1 MEQGV
6 CVRANRATSVP
17 PHHRSKTTVFRLVVL
32 SVCLAAAVVVIHRQ
46 RRGDGVVE
54 LRESDYAAD
63 TEDNIFSSHYK
74 SLAERKWLALHPP
87 VRKYVF
93 AKTTV
98 QRKKKKK
105 GRWEEEATS
114 FLSDI
119 PGMGDNEMQELL
131 KAASIGHAPLV
142 EPVVMKQH
150 KLSAKKI
157 AEERI
162 RSEDV
167 FSHHYGRAVHT
178 GGHALPVLNPASEL
192 RDTIGAAAQVMSDT
206 GRAFAMAEIGGTAAP
221 KQTNMRS
228 VRHIAANMLAGYM
241 PAKRTS
247 TLALGGRRKHALA
260 SVPAIDRD
268 LMSNLNDDQN
278 EIEGMHIMTGA
289 QREILKPSS
298 ARDIDSEFLKNSI
311 NSLADLVPASDKTDR
326 TYGQH
331 SERKQMHKHHL
342 VVHHNGDKGAADR
355 RQQMETLRRL
365 AENKKTS
372 STTASF
378 TKALNTGA
386 DTNFNREMRAAVIAS
401 NAGNARYSR
410 AIPIGDANMGDD
422 SGAAEIVQDEKNEI
436 HTERKNDKLLVQD
449 ASSMWPSAEITR
461 NEKDR

>member
-1 MEQGV
+1 M
-6 CVRANRATSVP
+6 
-17 PHHRSKTTVFRLVVL
+17 FRWVVL

-46 RRGDGVVE
+46 RDGVVE

-87 VRKYVF
+87 MRKDIF

-98 QRKKKKK
+98 QRKKKMK
-105 GRWEEEATS
+105 GKWEEEATS

-119 PGMGDNEMQELL
+119 PGMGDSEMQELL
-131 KAASIGHAPLV
+131 KAASVGQAPLV
-142 EPVVMKQH
+142 KPLVMKQH

-167 FSHHYGRAVHT
+167 LSHHYGRAMPT

-206 GRAFAMAEIGGTAAP
+206 GRAFVMAEIGGTAAP

-228 VRHIAANMLAGYM
+228 VRHAAAKMLAGYM

-247 TLALGGRRKHALA
+247 TLALGGREHALA

-298 ARDIDSEFLKNSI
+298 ARDIDSEFLKSSI
-311 NSLADLVPASDKTDR
+311 NSLADLVPASDETDR

-331 SERKQMHKHHL
+331 SERKQMHKQHL
-342 VVHHNGDKGAADR
+342 VVHHNGDEGAADR

-372 STTASF
+372 SSTASF